1 MTKMADTISDMEF
14 LPVDQIYSQN
24 LEPNDHIKVDDEIV
38 TIRSVRDADD
48 YILVTYLDD
57 FGDVGE
63 WEFEYDEAVT
73 IYMPF
78 D

>member
-1 MTKMADTISDMEF
+1 MTKMSDTISDMEF
-14 LPVDQIYSQN
+14 LSVDQIYSQN

-38 TIRSVRDADD
+38 TIRSVRDVDD